1 MNRTEDAAIRSI
13 RLIPPGPPELE
24 PVVGKV
30 FTDWVEVAVTVGGA
44 VEVAGS
50 VGVAV
55 LAGSVGVAVV
65 TGSVGVAV
73 LTGSVGVVVVTG
85 SVGVAVLTGSV
96 GVAVLTGT
104 VAVAVGG
111 TVEVADGTVAV
122 GSGSGSPQNVI
133 WLNPPPTPHL
143 ATYES

>member
-13 RLIPPGPPELE
+13 RLIPPGPPVLE
-24 PVVGKV
+24 PVVGRV

-65 TGSVGVAV
+65 AGSVGVAVVAGSVGVAV
-73 LTGSVGVVVVTG
+73 LTGT
-85 SVGVAVLTGSV
+85 VA
-96 GVAVLTGT
+96 VAVLTGT

-133 WLNPPPTPHL
+133 WLNPPPSPHL